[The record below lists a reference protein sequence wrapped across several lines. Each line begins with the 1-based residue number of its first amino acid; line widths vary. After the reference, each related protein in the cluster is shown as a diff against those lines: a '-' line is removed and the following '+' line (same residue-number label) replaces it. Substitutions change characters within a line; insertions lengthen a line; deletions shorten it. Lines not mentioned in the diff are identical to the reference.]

1 MYVVIFIYFSVEFEQ
16 KNTQPPFPAFP
27 PYCLILFAYVSIIM
41 FMREIDQSK

>member
-27 PYCLILFAYVSIIM
+27 PLLPYSI
-41 FMREIDQSK
+41 RLRQHHNVYERN